1 MLKSN
6 NGGICDHEVG
16 GGKTLIMCAGAQE
29 MKRLGLVHKP
39 MIIALK
45 ANVHEIAETY
55 RKAYPFAKILYPGK
69 RTSHPR
75 KGLRFLAISRTMIGT
90 ALSSHMT
97 SLV

>member
-16 GGKTLIMCAGAQE
+16 AGKTLIMVGGARE

-55 RKAYPFAKILYPGK
+55 RKAYPLQKFYIPEKRFYTTEKAKNLWRYQK
-69 RTSHPR
+69 
-75 KGLRFLAISRTMIGT
+75 
-90 ALSSHMT
+90 
-97 SLV
+97 